1 MKQEFYIPHEILS
14 HIISFYPCRYLK
26 PLHYKAYMEDNVVTN
41 YVIEKE
47 YIIEEDRMMMIV
59 PNELIIVPNELIQPS
74 HNLTINLLTNIIDE
88 YGSKTRRACYNN
100 SVMDYIKV
108 WKSMH

>member
-1 MKQEFYIPHEILS
+1 MVQEYYIPREILS

-26 PLHYKAYMEDNVVTN
+26 PLHYKAYMKDNIVTN

-59 PNELIIVPNELIQPS
+59 PNELIQPS
-74 HNLTINLLTNIIDE
+74 QDLTINLLTNIIDE
-88 YGSKTRRACYNN
+88 YGRKTRTACYNN

-108 WKSMH
+108 WRSMH

>member
-1 MKQEFYIPHEILS
+1 MAQGFYIPREILA

-59 PNELIIVPNELIQPS
+59 PNELIQPS
-74 HNLTINLLTNIIDE
+74 QNLTINLLTNIIDE

-100 SVMDYIKV
+100 SVMDYMKV

>member
-1 MKQEFYIPHEILS
+1 MAQGFYIPREILS

-59 PNELIIVPNELIQPS
+59 PNELIQPS
-74 HNLTINLLTNIIDE
+74 QNLTINLLTNIIDE

-100 SVMDYIKV
+100 SVMDYMKV

>member
-1 MKQEFYIPHEILS
+1 MPKKFYIPREILS
-14 HIISFYPCRYLK
+14 HIISFYPCRYLN
-26 PLHYKAYMEDNVVTN
+26 PPHYTAYMEDNVVTN

-59 PNELIIVPNELIQPS
+59 PTELIQPS

-88 YGSKTRRACYNN
+88 YGSKTRCACYNN
-100 SVMDYIKV
+100 SVMDYIKI

>member
-1 MKQEFYIPHEILS
+1 MNQEFYIPREILA
-14 HIISFYPCRYLK
+14 HIITFYPYRYLK
-26 PLHYKAYMEDNVVTN
+26 PPHYKAYMEDNVVTN

-47 YIIEEDRMMMIV
+47 YIIEEDIMMIV
-59 PNELIIVPNELIQPS
+59 PNELIQS
-74 HNLTINLLTNIIDE
+74 SQDLTISLLTNLIDE